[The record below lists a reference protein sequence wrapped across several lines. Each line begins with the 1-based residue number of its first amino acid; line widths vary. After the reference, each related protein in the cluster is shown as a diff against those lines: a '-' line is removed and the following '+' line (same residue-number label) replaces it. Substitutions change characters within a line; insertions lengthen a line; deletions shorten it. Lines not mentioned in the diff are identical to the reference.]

1 MASKGILAAKQAQAA
16 ADQAKFLALV
26 NAKLDLLLAQAGI
39 QFNDDAFLNQEAIV
53 EEVPADS
60 TEEAAGT
67 LPEET
72 LPDVGTG
79 EEVVAKVEEAAAS
92 SKKK

>member
-26 NAKLDLLLAQAGI
+26 NAKLDVLLKANKLA
-39 QFNDDAFLNQEAIV
+39 FD
-53 EEVPADS
+53 
-60 TEEAAGT
+60 EAAFF
-67 LPEET
+67 
-72 LPDVGTG
+72 G
-79 EEVVAKVEEAAAS
+79 EAPAVEEAAPEGDGLADNPPAPTGQDESTQVDGVAATEAPTS